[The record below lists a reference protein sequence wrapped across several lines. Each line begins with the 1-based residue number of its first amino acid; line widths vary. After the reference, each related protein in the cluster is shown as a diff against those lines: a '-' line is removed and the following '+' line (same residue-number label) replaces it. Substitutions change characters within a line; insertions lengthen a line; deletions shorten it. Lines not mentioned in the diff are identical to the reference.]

1 MMNSGRIRS
10 VAIIFIFLIL
20 PLLLTHASL
29 AEKPAKR
36 ALQGPEEFISGLLD
50 LAAEKEISQRIR
62 EKLFKTA
69 LGFAE
74 RYGEVRDD
82 GGAFYRTVTGRIRS
96 ITLSL
101 GGDIAK
107 APDDLGLYETMLLSQ
122 RQSAVVKARVDE
134 FVMGLLRRALV
145 KDVHS
150 GAAQTDDKGKLIK
163 TAFDFARVYS
173 VIWGDGG
180 VYFRRIEHIV
190 TTLPTED
197 VSTDEEIILEFQEAM
212 RNGNTL
218 AKQYLVGK
226 IGPRIKPFT
235 KDLIDYALIP
245 ILTATQ
251 KEELLTTAM
260 NFAKTYGDMSGDHSF
275 HRRIHRKTFT
285 ARLSE
290 PVESE
295 AKDNL
300 HIVDT
305 PRPRRRTRNLFI
317 PDNMVIQAGET
328 VRWVNNDDKTHVI
341 GTFDFLSDGHFFEPT
356 LAPNATFEH
365 TFTEA
370 GEFYYICYIHRSM
383 IGKITVKE

>member
-1 MMNSGRIRS
+1 MNSRRIKS
-10 VAIIFIFLIL
+10 VAIIFILLIL
-20 PLLLTHASL
+20 PLVFTHASL
-29 AEKPAKR
+29 AQKPAKGS
-36 ALQGPEEFISGLLD
+36 LQDPEELISGLLD
-50 LAAEKEISQRIR
+50 LAADKEISQRIR

-74 RYGEVRDD
+74 SYGDIE
-82 GGAFYRTVTGRIRS
+82 GENEAFYLSVTDRIRS

-101 GGDIAK
+101 EGDISK
-107 APDDLGLYETMLLSQ
+107 APDGLGLYETMLLGQ
-122 RQSAVVKARVDE
+122 RQSAEVKVRVDE

-145 KDVHS
+145 KDAHS
-150 GAAQTDDKGKLIK
+150 GVTTTDDKGELIK
-163 TAFDFARVYS
+163 TAFDLARLYS
-173 VIWGDGG
+173 GIWGDGG

-197 VSTDEEIILEFQEAM
+197 VSTDEEIIREFQEAM

-218 AKQYLVGK
+218 AKQYLVGRL
-226 IGPRIKPFT
+226 GARIKPFT
-235 KDLIDYALIP
+235 KDLIGYALIP

-260 NFAKTYGDMSGDHSF
+260 NFAKTYGEMSGDHSF
-275 HRRIHRKTFT
+275 HRRIHRRTFT

-290 PVESE
+290 PALSE
-295 AKDNL
+295 PIDNL
-300 HIVDT
+300 HIVDA
-305 PRPRRRTRNLFI
+305 PRRRRRARNLFI

-356 LAPNATFEH
+356 LAPNAAFEH

-370 GEFYYICYIHRSM
+370 GEYYYICYIHRSM